1 MTIQCARCGKDVE
14 VKWTGAR
21 PKYCPDCAYLSKL
34 ERSRDSRARGQDRI
48 AKANAELRHNADL
61 WDHAIE
67 VMRQTG
73 KSYRECQVEGLFY
86 TTEVDQI

>member
-1 MTIQCARCGKDVE
+1 MTIKCVRCGKDVE

-21 PKYCPDCAYLSKL
+21 PKYCPDCAYLAML
-34 ERSRDSRARGQDRI
+34 ERSRASSRQRRARSAG
-48 AKANAELRHNADL
+48 ANAEIKTNADL
-61 WDHAIE
+61 WAHAIK

-86 TTEVDQI
+86 TTEVD

>member
-34 ERSRDSRARGQDRI
+34 ERARESGRQRHARAAGS
-48 AKANAELRHNADL
+48 NADINTNADL
-61 WDHAIE
+61 WAHAIK
-67 VMRQTG
+67 VMQRTG

-86 TTEVDQI
+86 TEEVDQI